1 MTTSTATVTETT
13 TGVTGTP
20 MIIVTT
26 EDPIAGPT
34 TVTTGT
40 GKAP

>member
-26 EDPIAGPT
+26 EDPT

>member
-1 MTTSTATVTETT
+1 MTTSTVTVTETT

-20 MIIVTT
+20 TIIVTT
-26 EDPIAGPT
+26 ADRIVDPT
-34 TVTTGT
+34 TATTGT